1 MLSYFKLLP
10 VASVMYNTLVAVIQT
25 DTDKSIQGKITKE
38 EIEIILKKQV
48 DNVVSALGPGIVT
61 NEDKQ

>member
-25 DTDKSIQGKITKE
+25 NTDKSIQGKITRE
-38 EIEIILKKQV
+38 EIETILKGQV
-48 DNVVSALGPGIVT
+48 NNVVAALGPGIVM
-61 NEDKQ
+61 NEDK